1 MSSVRRG
8 KGRKK
13 KKGCLFGVV
22 SICVSARGSVQPT
35 GEAACLVVSIC
46 VSARGYV
53 QPTGET
59 GEEYVDR
66 QAREAKENRKKRKQ
80 KNRGPS
86 TWNNGGGRGTS
97 LIAPRFCPVRL
108 RTSDVHVPVQIGSGS
123 LCPTRVEYPSRWIHE
138 ALKRAGEECGCVA
151 CWGDWRCWF

>member
-66 QAREAKENRKKRKQ
+66 QAREAKENRKKRSK
-80 KNRGPS
+80 KIGGPRPGIM
-86 TWNNGGGRGTS
+86 GGSRNQFNCAAFSVLFACGRPTSTS
-97 LIAPRFCPVRL
+97 LCR
-108 RTSDVHVPVQIGSGS
+108 
-123 LCPTRVEYPSRWIHE
+123 
-138 ALKRAGEECGCVA
+138 
-151 CWGDWRCWF
+151 